1 MIDGLA
7 SDEIERDDM
16 SDYPQISRDKLPS
29 VNDPKIWQVRVKKGY
44 ERVAAMSLMNK
55 MIDYA

>member
-16 SDYPQISRDKLPS
+16 SDYLQISRDKLPS